1 MAFMGLFI
9 AGAFIAIL
17 GAIVGLGLIYF
28 IIGLILLFKKKKK
41 AARVFMILG
50 GVNIIGVIIFVA
62 YLIMPKSKEIKT
74 PNGYAEIKPSW
85 QRQYKNCL
93 DNHDVDSLRKLVNKH
108 PELIYFYDN
117 NNVMLL
123 DYGLYNCDIDIMQ
136 IALDN
141 GAVFDEP
148 LRYDKMTFYSSLDS
162 FFSELDYPSWKR
174 DESELTIEGNTTD
187 KMLKA
192 LEFAIN
198 NGAEVSWDVYG
209 GTQKENFY
217 DEALVWVE
225 KDGQVSDK
233 DAELLGMIE
242 RAME

>member
-1 MAFMGLFI
+1 
-9 AGAFIAIL
+9 
-17 GAIVGLGLIYF
+17 
-28 IIGLILLFKKKKK
+28 
-41 AARVFMILG
+41 
-50 GVNIIGVIIFVA
+50 
-62 YLIMPKSKEIKT
+62 
-74 PNGYAEIKPSW
+74 
-85 QRQYKNCL
+85 
-93 DNHDVDSLRKLVNKH
+93 
-108 PELIYFYDN
+108 
-117 NNVMLL
+117 MLL